1 MFIAPTLISRNWG
14 GIKRAQCRVLCL
26 VTKGSLGEG
35 RTATGFARAVPSP
48 VALSS
53 QAASPTEERTGVPAP
68 TKSFPRLQ
76 LISDTSHSTGVCA
89 SHTIHG
95 RDEPGL

>member
-1 MFIAPTLISRNWG
+1 MFMAPTLISRNWG
-14 GIKRAQCRVLCL
+14 GVKRAQSSVLCL

-35 RTATGFARAVPSP
+35 RTAIGFVRAVPSP
-48 VALSS
+48 VTLSS
-53 QAASPTEERTGVPAP
+53 QEGRTWVPAP

-76 LISDTSHSTGVCA
+76 LTVVHPIPQRA
-89 SHTIHG
+89 SWGLCLKSLCG